1 MYAYMYDE
9 LSYKWEQALIGPTA
23 RDPIFAREFSRALRV
38 GQEWGCEE
46 WL

>member
-9 LSYKWEQALIGPTA
+9 LSCRWKQALRGPTE

-38 GQEWGCEE
+38 GQVWGF
-46 WL
+46 